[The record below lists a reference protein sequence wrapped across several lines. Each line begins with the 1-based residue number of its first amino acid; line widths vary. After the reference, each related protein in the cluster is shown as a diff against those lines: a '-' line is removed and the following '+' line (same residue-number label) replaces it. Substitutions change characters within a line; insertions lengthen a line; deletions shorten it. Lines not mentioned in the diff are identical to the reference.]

1 MRLGMH
7 ASAFDPF
14 PHPGYLYAWQQAID
28 AGACDGIVAAIQVDP
43 SVERPEKRR
52 PALTVKERIAI
63 LEQFRVVQTV
73 CVYENER
80 QLLELIK
87 SGRPACLIV
96 GEDHRDDP
104 VTGADLAPVFWA
116 QRKPEWSGT
125 KIARRIA
132 ESLPD
137 VAASLRFTEGLDPEV
152 MARYPVQDLRSIH
165 AIFKTIGDALDRHLA
180 DRAARGCKPGEM

>member
-1 MRLGMH
+1 MRLGLH

-14 PHPGYLYAWQQAID
+14 PHPGHLFAWQQALD
-28 AGACDGIVAAIQVDP
+28 AGACDGIVAAIHEDP
-43 SVERPEKRR
+43 SIERPEKRR
-52 PALTVKERIAI
+52 PAMTVMERIAI

-73 CVYENER
+73 AVYDTEQ
-80 QLLELIK
+80 QLRDLIRGGK
-87 SGRPACLIV
+87 PACLIV

-104 VTGADLAPVFWA
+104 VTGAEFAPVFWA
-116 QRKPEWSGT
+116 KRNPEWSGT

-152 MARYPVQDLRSIH
+152 MARYPAQDLLSIH
-165 AIFKTIGDALDRHLA
+165 AIFKSIGDAFDRHLA
-180 DRAARGCKPGEM
+180 DRAARGCEPGQM